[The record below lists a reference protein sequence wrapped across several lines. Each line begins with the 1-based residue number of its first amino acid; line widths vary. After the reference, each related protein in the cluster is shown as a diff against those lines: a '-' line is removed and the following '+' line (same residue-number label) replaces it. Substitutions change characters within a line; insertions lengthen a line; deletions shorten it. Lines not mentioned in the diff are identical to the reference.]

1 MLQQLTDSH
10 CEKVGVN
17 LLSVLPWFPLYD
29 SPCTPYSRLW
39 TPENNQF
46 SHFFLLLHNSAWF
59 HNWHNELE
67 KLIQS
72 LSSQLGS
79 FHKPPS
85 KKASHDEIVNSQSI
99 MANLAIFSMLG
110 LIFKLLQQECWPAR
124 QQIDRTE
131 YIIPKTK
138 FTITS
143 TNYIIN
149 LTNPSSKKASQE
161 DAYFHKLPLRVNRL
175 DLLK

>member
-1 MLQQLTDSH
+1 MILLAHPTAG
-10 CEKVGVN
+10 CEHLKITN
-17 LLSVLPWFPLYD
+17 SAI
-29 SPCTPYSRLW
+29 
-39 TPENNQF
+39 
-46 SHFFLLLHNSAWF
+46 FFLLHNSAWF